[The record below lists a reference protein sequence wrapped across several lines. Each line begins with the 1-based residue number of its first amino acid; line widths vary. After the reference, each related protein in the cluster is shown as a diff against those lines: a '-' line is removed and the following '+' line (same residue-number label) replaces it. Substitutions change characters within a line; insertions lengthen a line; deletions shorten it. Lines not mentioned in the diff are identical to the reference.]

1 MENNYPGNMNK
12 INDILGL
19 HSGNFIKVSCQVHGI
34 DLQAIN
40 RLPKG
45 LYGTFMC
52 TQWPFVGPLRFVRL
66 ISSYKSS

>member
-1 MENNYPGNMNK
+1 MVNNYPGNMKK
-12 INDILGL
+12 INDNLRL
-19 HSGNFIKVSCQVHGI
+19 HSGTFITVSCQVHVI

-66 ISSYKSS
+66 ISTYKPS